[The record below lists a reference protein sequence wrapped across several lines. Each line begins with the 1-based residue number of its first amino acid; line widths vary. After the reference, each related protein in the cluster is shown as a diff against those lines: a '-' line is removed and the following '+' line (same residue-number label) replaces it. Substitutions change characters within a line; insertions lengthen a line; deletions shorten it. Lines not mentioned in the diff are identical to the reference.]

1 MGKSPRK
8 HHGKLMNPKVIPLR
22 KRPYGWFEDAGKW
35 ISTAGHNINKLVGGG
50 NHEEGAK
57 KIGAAGHAINKF
69 VGKQFSDARKH
80 YLGYGS
86 LPKGPNFP
94 RRETNKRITGHVNK
108 HKYKKGMIMV

>member
-1 MGKSPRK
+1 MNILSMGKSPRK

-22 KRPYGWFEDAGKW
+22 KRPYGQKPPPGK
-35 ISTAGHNINKLVGGG
+35 ILTLAQM
-50 NHEEGAK
+50 K
-57 KIGAAGHAINKF
+57 KFNT
-69 VGKQFSDARKH
+69 DKH
-80 YLGYGS
+80 GVS